1 MLFNSLAYVG
11 FLIIVFTLYWII
23 PDRFRWILI
32 VIASYFFYMC
42 SGPKYGLIIFGVTTV
57 SYLSG
62 RLLEKQENKRKRK
75 AILSLTVI
83 VCMGVLFFF
92 KYFNFATKN
101 IIDLINLFGVKQDYV
116 TFNIILPVGISFY
129 TFQTMSYVIDVYKG
143 DTKVE
148 HHFGKYMAFV
158 SFFPQLVAGPIERSN
173 NLIPQINAVH
183 RFNYD
188 QAISGV
194 KLMLWGYFKKLA
206 IADVVSVYVK
216 EVFNDPHNFTGFAL
230 TLASVFFALQIYCDF
245 SGYSDIAIGTAKLF
259 GFELMTNF
267 RSPYLSRS
275 VKEFWSRWH
284 ISLSTWFRDYVY
296 IPLGGNRVSKVRHYI
311 NLMITFLASGLWHGA
326 NWTFVAWGGIHG
338 LAQVIENI
346 IFKKKNRDEHPKVI
360 QVMEIIAVFVFA
372 VFAWVFFV
380 AHSFSDA
387 VYVISHSFNGITA
400 PLQYLKNGY
409 VDVTLTDNIK
419 ISLIVCISV
428 LAAYDII
435 SQKDKI
441 RDKLANNKIVQW
453 IFYIVISLMII
464 LMAQK
469 GVAAEF
475 IYFQF

>member
-92 KYFNFATKN
+92 KYFNFAAKN

-360 QVMEIIAVFVFA
+360 QVLEIIAVFVFA

-419 ISLIVCISV
+419 ISLIVCIAV